1 MYLAS
6 LTIRNFR
13 KFDENENVIY
23 FNNGLNVIVGEN
35 DSGKSAIIDAIRIAL
50 GTTDNS
56 WNKVKSSDFH
66 NEDFD
71 RRIDI
76 ICEFQGLT
84 EFEKAVF
91 LEYLT
96 YGTKDDSQIISLY
109 LHNYFT
115 YSVDSHSV
123 RTVIRDCT
131 GKNGDGASLS
141 PDVKD
146 YLRATYLKPLRD
158 ANVDMQSGKKSRLSQ
173 IIHGMPNIK
182 TGEDNCDTVKT
193 LDELSLV
200 GIFNLTN
207 KLLGEHKVI
216 NSVNSDIGNVLSEKM
231 LLKNDSLV
239 TKIEVSDSTTSDE
252 QKVVRL
258 LEKLDLT
265 IDKSNSQLIGNVGLG
280 TSNIVS
286 MACEMLLHKA
296 AAEDGRSTILLIEEP
311 EAHIHAQRQLKLI
324 QSLDNRLNDGHQ
336 QIIMTTHSPLLASV
350 VSLNNIMVIKDA
362 QVYSMAFGNTLLV
375 QDDYRYLEAYL
386 DATKAN
392 LFFARSVII
401 VEGAAEELLFP
412 TIARLLGRSF
422 TDFGCSIVN
431 VRGIGLDRFA
441 RLFQRSDA
449 SKQLAI
455 KVSCVTDK
463 DIMPNCAP
471 SVLWPKT
478 YKEGISKWLSSKNRR
493 WKAEADFNNDPAKID
508 EAVAEIRE
516 KTEGQYVKTFVAN
529 QWTLEYDIAYYGL
542 QYDLMANILKNTLM
556 KLAYEEGSISK
567 KDTFHKK
574 IEDYKTIEEKASYF
588 YSFFKG
594 GNVSKAAFAQE
605 LAISLDDAF
614 GDKEPEALSRLLPPY
629 IVEAICYVTGG

>member
-50 GTTDNS
+50 GTTDNT
-56 WNKVKSSDFH
+56 WNKVKPSDFY

-567 KDTFHKK
+567 KDTFYKK

>member
-35 DSGKSAIIDAIRIAL
+35 DSGKSAIIDAIRIVL
-50 GTTDNS
+50 GTTDNT
-56 WNKVKSSDFH
+56 WNKVKPSDFY

-324 QSLDNRLNDGHQ
+324 QSLNNRLNDGHQ

-350 VSLNNIMVIKDA
+350 VSLNNIIVIKDA
-362 QVYSMAFGNTLLV
+362 HIYPMAFGNTLLV
-375 QDDYRYLEAYL
+375 KDDYRYLEAYL

-422 TDFGCSIVN
+422 TDFGCSMVN

-441 RLFQRSDA
+441 RIFQRSDS
-449 SKQLAI
+449 SKQLAV
-455 KVSCVTDK
+455 KVACVTDK

-471 SVLWPKT
+471 QILWPKT
-478 YKEGISKWLSSKNRR
+478 YKEGIDKWLGVTTRR
-493 WKAEADFNNDPAKID
+493 WKAEADYGDDSDKI
-508 EAVAEIRE
+508 EKVVTEIKE

-567 KDTFHKK
+567 KDIFHKK